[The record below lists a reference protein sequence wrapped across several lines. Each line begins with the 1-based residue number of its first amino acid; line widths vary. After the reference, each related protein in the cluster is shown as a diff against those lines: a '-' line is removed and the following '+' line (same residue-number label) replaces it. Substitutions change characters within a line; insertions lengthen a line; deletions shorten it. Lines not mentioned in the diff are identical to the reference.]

1 MHCKIMRVSVLRDK
15 NDWIRIKTK
24 EDEEYEF
31 NSWQDKSIF
40 LELTSPILT
49 YERKKKKKK
58 KKERIYKGI
67 VIRKMDGNEGR
78 D

>member
-1 MHCKIMRVSVLRDK
+1 MHCKIMRVSVKVRDK

-24 EDEEYEF
+24 KNEEYEF

-49 YERKKKKKK
+49 YERKKKE
-58 KKERIYKGI
+58 KERIFKGM
-67 VIRKMDGNEGR
+67 VIRKMGGNEGR

>member
-1 MHCKIMRVSVLRDK
+1 MRVIVKVRDK
-15 NDWIRIKTK
+15 NDWDTNQDEKN
-24 EDEEYEF
+24 EEYEF
-31 NSWQDKSIF
+31 NSWQDKSVF

-49 YERKKKKKK
+49 YERKKKKE
-58 KKERIYKGI
+58 KERIFKGM

>member
-1 MHCKIMRVSVLRDK
+1 MHCKIMRVSVKVRDK
-15 NDWIRIKTK
+15 NNWIRIKTK
-24 EDEEYEF
+24 KNEEYEF

-58 KKERIYKGI
+58 KKRICKGM